1 MKNYQKYYIIAVLL
15 PVFFSI
21 LQKGLL
27 DVSPPDRL
35 STAVFWKSEADA
47 DLALT
52 GLYNF
57 LYATGGNWACQQY
70 EVMGWDNYT
79 DDFFG
84 KHDYGGGYNATS
96 SGITPTQEPMYSV
109 ITTIIIGPLRLLIRF
124 LANVD
129 KVLPAIS
136 WLSIKE
142 KLIF

>member
-1 MKNYQKYYIIAVLL
+1 MWRKNNKNKHMKRYYKIISLTGFITCM
-15 PVFFSI
+15 FFTSCK
-21 LQKGLL
+21 KGLL

-84 KHDYGGGYNATS
+84 KHDYGVGYNAT
-96 SGITPTQEPMYSV
+96 IFV
-109 ITTIIIGPLRLLIRF
+109 ITLNTGAYVLNYYNNNYRAIEAINSF
-124 LANVD
+124 LANVT
-129 KVLPAIS
+129 KY
-136 WLSIKE
+136 
-142 KLIF
+142 